1 MDVDPPGP
9 SESAENPL
17 RQTHDAS
24 NGATSGPRGQ
34 TTETL
39 TDTPARLPKWIG
51 QFRIRQVIASGA
63 WSLVGGINVR
73 GFIAHARGQAILDAR
88 AAAFRLSLRHAHLIK
103 RDAAI
108 NRNPPRDVN
117 RPNMKG
123 RKRQTVASSPSHLR
137 DHVLRSELRDNRIGS
152 DEPRRFLPC

>member
-1 MDVDPPGP
+1 MNVDPPGP
-9 SESAENPL
+9 SESDKNLLGQA
-17 RQTHDAS
+17 RDAA

-39 TDTPARLPKWIG
+39 TDSPARLPKRIG

-108 NRNPPRDVN
+108 NQKPPRDVN
-117 RPNMKG
+117 RPNMDG
-123 RKRQTVASSPSHLR
+123 RKRQPAASSPPCSALR
-137 DHVLRSELRDNRIGS
+137 TPKQS
-152 DEPRRFLPC
+152 DRKRRPRRLLLCSSAP